1 MAIKTV
7 SKAQLRKPRV
17 VQAPEP
23 EPEPQRVVEEPEI
36 EAADEEDN
44 LDEDQI
50 AQLQALCQAFGG
62 IGGSADDESAQWIK
76 RIAQELHALNK
87 SVGAIASIMGH
98 NLRRR
103 EAAAKPA
110 AQPQQPVQRTRPAK

>member
-1 MAIKTV
+1 MAIKSV
-7 SKAQLRKPRV
+7 NKAQYRKPRV

-36 EAADEEDN
+36 EAGDEEDN
-44 LDEDQI
+44 LDEDQL

-62 IGGSADDESAQWIK
+62 VGGASDESAQWVK